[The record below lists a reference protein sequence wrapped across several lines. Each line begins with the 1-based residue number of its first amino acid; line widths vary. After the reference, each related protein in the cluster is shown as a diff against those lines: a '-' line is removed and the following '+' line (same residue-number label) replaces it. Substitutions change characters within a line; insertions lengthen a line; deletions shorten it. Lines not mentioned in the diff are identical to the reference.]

1 MSLRRGRSGRLGA
14 TPLGEEARARVAG
27 LVAKGA
33 GGACLEGEGLAFCFV
48 LFCFVL
54 LCFILFCLAGER
66 AGCGRPGPG
75 AAGYGAAG
83 GAAASLWSEQAVLTG
98 DRVLRKVAGLPRTPS
113 V

>member
-1 MSLRRGRSGRLGA
+1 MSPRRGRSGRHGA
-14 TPLGEEARARVAG
+14 KPLGEEVRARVAG

-33 GGACLEGEGLAFCFV
+33 GGACLEGEGL
-48 LFCFVL
+48 L
-54 LCFILFCLAGER
+54 LCLAGER

-75 AAGYGAAG
+75 GSGLRSGG
-83 GAAASLWSEQAVLTG
+83 GAAASPWSEQAVLTG

>member
-1 MSLRRGRSGRLGA
+1 MSPRRGRSGRHGA
-14 TPLGEEARARVAG
+14 KLLGEEMRARVAG

-33 GGACLEGEGLAFCFV
+33 GGACLEGEGL
-48 LFCFVL
+48 L
-54 LCFILFCLAGER
+54 LCLAGER

-75 AAGYGAAG
+75 GSGLRTD
-83 GAAASLWSEQAVLTG
+83 GAAASPWSEQAVLTG